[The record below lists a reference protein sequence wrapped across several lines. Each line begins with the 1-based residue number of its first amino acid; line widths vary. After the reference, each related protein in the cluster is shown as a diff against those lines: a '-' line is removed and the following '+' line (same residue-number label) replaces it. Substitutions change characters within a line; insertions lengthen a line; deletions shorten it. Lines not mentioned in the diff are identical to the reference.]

1 MSFATG
7 CGNGHIARRRAKYIE
22 EKDEKLLKCLSFR
35 QPYAQLVVDGRKSIE
50 TRRWN
55 TNFRGKFFIHASK
68 AIDKQSATLLN
79 IDCSKL
85 TKGAVIGLAFLYG
98 VKKYT
103 AKEDVLA
110 DKDKH
115 FSINFS
121 APKYGFLLKDARKLN
136 KPIPMPGQ
144 LGFFDEYYPTFIYC

>member
-1 MSFATG
+1 MS
-7 CGNGHIARRRAKYIE
+7 
-22 EKDEKLLKCLSFR
+22 LR
-35 QPYAQLVVDGRKSIE
+35 QPYAELVVDGRKIIE

-55 TNFRGKFFIHASK
+55 TNFRGIFLIHASK

-85 TKGAVIGLAFLYG
+85 TKGAVMGLAVLYD

-103 AKEDVLA
+103 SKEDFLA

-121 APKYGFLLKDARKLN
+121 APKCGFLIKGAKRLN
-136 KPIPMPGQ
+136 KQIPMLGR
-144 LGFFDEYYPTFIYC
+144 LGFFDVYHPTIIYC

>member
-1 MSFATG
+1 M
-7 CGNGHIARRRAKYIE
+7 
-22 EKDEKLLKCLSFR
+22 KCLSLR
-35 QPYAQLVVDGRKSIE
+35 QPYAELVVDGRKTIE

-55 TNFRGKFFIHASK
+55 TNFRGKFLIHASK
-68 AIDKQSATLLN
+68 AIDKESAILLD

-85 TKGAVIGLAFLYG
+85 TTGALIGVAFLYG

-103 AKEDVLA
+103 NRKNFLA

-115 FSINFS
+115 FSINFTT
-121 APKYGFLLKDARKLN
+121 PKYGFLLKDAKELN

-144 LGFFDEYYPTFIYC
+144 LGFFDASRDIINRRLSHYKQLLL